1 MCDHARTR
9 ITIQIIAPNH
19 QLDQELLNL
28 DLPSELSVGDLKSFV
43 TAETQIP
50 QTAQQF
56 FLNNQ
61 ALQDDAKSL
70 DDAGVKDGDLIAMLM
85 SRPPQNNMGGQR
97 RGPQQGTARRGPAN
111 NTEEIETTR
120 LSILSNPGA
129 VNQIREQRPAL
140 HAAINDPNRF
150 REIWLEM
157 VREDS
162 DRDRERQEQMRLLNE
177 DPFNIEAQQKIE
189 EMIRQESVQ
198 ENLQF
203 AYEHNP
209 EGRSNHTSI
218 VARVVDKHDI
228 HWSATNCCSIRKS
241 HYALHSRRGQQEA
254 CEGLR

>member
-1 MCDHARTR
+1 M
-9 ITIQIIAPNH
+9 
-19 QLDQELLNL
+19 
-28 DLPSELSVGDLKSFV
+28 

-209 EGRSNHTSI
+209 EGRSDHTSI
-218 VARVVDKHDI
+218 VARIVDKHDI
-228 HWSATNCCSIRKS
+228 YWSATNFCSIRKS